1 MKVTLSLCWER
12 TLSRMTLILKI
23 GGKVSHKV
31 QCFYCIHLRGAR
43 KLQNEIQ
50 FLKASK
56 NYKDQ
61 VNYNYR
67 EKRITPSEVILTG
80 VFSSGDIC

>member
-1 MKVTLSLCWER
+1 MKVMLLLCWER
-12 TLSRMTLILKI
+12 TLLRLILILKI
-23 GGKVSHKV
+23 SGKVSHKV
-31 QCFYCIHLRGAR
+31 QCFYCTHLREAR

-80 VFSSGDIC
+80 VFRSGDIC